1 MVHMHTVLFHID
13 VTLRLLRPFADLQI
27 NTIVTIKNAGK
38 SSLLGRVNTELLD
51 RSLGFNPGRVK
62 PQTSKLQFTA

>member
-27 NTIVTIKNAGK
+27 NTIVTTKNAGK
-38 SSLLGRVNTELLD
+38 SSLLGRVNAVALD
-51 RSLGFNPGRVK
+51 RSLGFNLGRVK